1 MRNHDTGFK
10 ERMIELPEIETIR
23 RDLGRDCVGKKIKSV
38 EVLKTKTVGGPKSK
52 ALIEADLDQTKVESV
67 GRIGK
72 LLRFD
77 FSNDKSLLVG
87 LGSGGQILR
96 LPNKAE
102 MHAKTQ
108 FFITFTQT
116 GQMRLLDHVGDAS
129 VSFHATEEIAED
141 RPELFEYGID
151 PIEHSQQITWGD
163 FAHYLHARKAKLK
176 TLLIDESFVIGIGP
190 MYADEILFE
199 AGLKYDRVSDS
210 LTTNEV
216 RRLWQA
222 IVQTLYDAVK
232 YRGSTIE
239 GSLFVDPNGEPGVY
253 QDHHRVF
260 QKHGELSPRSRK
272 PIVRSKFG
280 GIWTYYCEQSQV

>member
-1 MRNHDTGFK
+1 
-10 ERMIELPEIETIR
+10 MIELPEIETIR
-23 RDLGRDCVGKKIKSV
+23 RDLERDCVGKKVKSV
-38 EVLKTKTVGGPKSK
+38 EVLKAKTVGGAKSK
-52 ALIEADLDQTKVESV
+52 ALIEKELDQTKIESI

-72 LLRFD
+72 LLQFD
-77 FSNDKSLLVG
+77 FSNGTSLLVE
-87 LGSGGQILR
+87 LGHGGQMLR
-96 LPNKAE
+96 VPNKAE
-102 MHAKTQ
+102 MHSKTH
-108 FFITFTQT
+108 FVITFTQT
-116 GQMRLLDHVGDAS
+116 GQLRLLDHDAEAT
-129 VSFHATEEIAED
+129 VSMYETEAILED
-141 RPELFEYGID
+141 RPDLYDYGID

-176 TLLIDESFVIGIGP
+176 TLLIDESFVLGIGP

-222 IVQTLYDAVK
+222 IVQTVYDAVK
-232 YRGSTIE
+232 YRGSTIV
-239 GSLFVDPNGEPGVY
+239 GSQYVDTNGEPGAY
-253 QDHHRVF
+253 QDHHSVY

-272 PIVRSKFG
+272 PIARSKFG

>member
-1 MRNHDTGFK
+1 
-10 ERMIELPEIETIR
+10 MIELPEIETIR
-23 RDLGRDCVGKKIKSV
+23 RDLERDCVGKKVKSV
-38 EVLKTKTVGGPKSK
+38 EVLKTKTVGGAKSK
-52 ALIEADLDQTKVESV
+52 ALIEKELDQTKIESV

-72 LLRFD
+72 LLQFD
-77 FSNDKSLLVG
+77 FSNGRSLLVG
-87 LGSGGQILR
+87 LGHGGQMLR
-96 LPNKAE
+96 VPNKAE
-102 MHAKTQ
+102 MHSKTH
-108 FFITFTQT
+108 FVITFTQT
-116 GQMRLLDHVGDAS
+116 GQLRLLDHDAEAT
-129 VSFHATEEIAED
+129 VSMHATEAILED
-141 RPELFEYGID
+141 RPDLYDYGID

-176 TLLIDESFVIGIGP
+176 TLLIDESFVLGIGP

-222 IVQTLYDAVK
+222 IVQTVYDAVK
-232 YRGSTIE
+232 YRGSTIV
-239 GSLFVDPNGEPGVY
+239 GSQYVDTNGEPGAY
-253 QDHHRVF
+253 QDHHSVY

-272 PIVRSKFG
+272 PIARSKFG

>member
-1 MRNHDTGFK
+1 
-10 ERMIELPEIETIR
+10 MIELPEIETIR
-23 RDLGRDCVGKKIKSV
+23 RDLERDCVGKKVKSV
-38 EVLKTKTVGGPKSK
+38 EVVKTKTVGGPKSK
-52 ALIEADLDQTKVESV
+52 ALIENELDQTKVESV

-72 LLRFD
+72 LLQFD
-77 FSNDKSLLVG
+77 FSNGKSLLAN

-96 LPNKAE
+96 VPNKTE
-102 MHAKTQ
+102 RHVKTH
-108 FFITFTQT
+108 FIITFTQK
-116 GQMRLLDHVGDAS
+116 GQMRLLDHNGEAS
-129 VSFHATEEIAED
+129 VSIHETEEIPED
-141 RPELFEYGID
+141 RPDLSEFGID

-199 AGLKYDRVSDS
+199 AGLRYDRVSDS

-239 GSLFVDPNGEPGVY
+239 GSQYVDTNGEIGAY
-253 QDHHRVF
+253 QDHHSVYG
-260 QKHGELSPRSRK
+260 KHGELSPRSRK
-272 PIVRSKFG
+272 PIARSKFG